1 MCIIYEKTVIMTE
14 KEWNIYIETG
24 FVPQYYIKEIVEG
37 ITSGKK
43 LNVRH
48 LQVYMTHGHII
59 EVYLHKKK

>member
-1 MCIIYEKTVIMTE
+1 MTE